1 MSPAKIPPPP
11 PTTSTEEDI
20 PPDSPIGPRFAALR
34 NELGLAQLEVVR
46 RLRAAHDR
54 DPDVAAIE
62 QSELSKFE
70 NNRRQASTVR
80 VLRALGAV
88 YDVSIDDLDRYA
100 LRGTITLAELI
111 AIRARGIVSKSPHD
125 TYRKHPQWAQLIVEA
140 RSLRKHLRPATFE
153 QLADTPVTWAT
164 LGSLTP
170 HLLAELADTVQR
182 WIDAD
187 TGEP

>member
-1 MSPAKIPPPP
+1 MSHAKIPPHP

-46 RLRAAHDR
+46 RLRAAHER

-80 VLRALGAV
+80 VLRALGVA

-111 AIRARGIVSKSPHD
+111 AIRAKGLVSRSPHD
-125 TYRKHPQWAQLIVEA
+125 TYRRHPQWEQLVIEA
-140 RSLRKHLRPATFE
+140 RALRKHLRPATFE
-153 QLADTPVTWAT
+153 SFADTPVTWGT
-164 LGSLTP
+164 LDALTP
-170 HLLAELADTVQR
+170 HLVAEMATMVQA
-182 WIDAD
+182 WIDSESE
-187 TGEP
+187 EP